1 MTHPIWFYHLRRSNL
16 LIDYRANRCQDACCK
31 LLNLNPKKVVW
42 EQDTRYRTPQMTPR
56 LFGKLLTFLVSLGN
70 SLLPTKLHTVSI
82 LTFSMR
88 VWSKLRQR
96 TSWCTWEMSNLIR
109 VHWPNIEGLA
119 NWLSTSRPTQ
129 NFQRRKGIVGLK
141 GALMDYE
148 LTCCITRAEE
158 ACASVYEA
166 CNISQPIKGK

>member
-1 MTHPIWFYHLRRSNL
+1 MKELHHVKLHASEMSLSKYIQEEENVKKVMTHPIWFYHLRRSNL
-16 LIDYRANRCQDACCK
+16 LIDYRCQDACCK
-31 LLNLNPKKVVW
+31 LLNLNPKKVVS
-42 EQDTRYRTPQMTPR
+42 EQEDTRYRTPQVTPR

-119 NWLSTSRPTQ
+119 NWLSNSLAQPKT
-129 NFQRRKGIVGLK
+129 FK
-141 GALMDYE
+141 
-148 LTCCITRAEE
+148 EE
-158 ACASVYEA
+158 KASSAWKVH
-166 CNISQPIKGK
+166 